1 MWFDEECE
9 TMMRY
14 AEIKQT
20 LVDNFHTKEEKAELI
35 KELDAIVRKMVKPKQ
50 APKTVYPLMNNK
62 QKPKTEGK
70 TLG

>member
-20 LVDNFHTKEEKAELI
+20 LIENFHTKEEKARLI
-35 KELDAIVRKMVKPKQ
+35 KELDGIVRKMVKRKET
-50 APKTVYPLMNNK
+50 PKTVYPLMNSK
-62 QKPKTEGK
+62 QKQKLEG
-70 TLG
+70 